1 MTELGGLETLP
12 RIVKDFPDVKV
23 LILSGHAN
31 EEYVL
36 RALRSGAAN
45 IGAQGVYEMCLSW
58 RRIDPATL
66 SSKGPSYLRELEQ
79 ELARV
84 RAARQDYRDY
94 RAARKR
100 FGLAAPETPSG
111 ATPLRA

>member
-1 MTELGGLETLP
+1 MIEELSQAVARGDAQGFRE
-12 RIVKDFPDVKV
+12 
-23 LILSGHAN
+23 HAH
-31 EEYVL
+31 
-36 RALRSGAAN
+36 ALRSGAAN
-45 IGAQGVYEMCLSW
+45 IGAQGVYEMCLGW

-66 SSKGPSYLRELEQ
+66 SSKGQSYLRELEH